1 MANLVLLTDFML
13 FLEEELLLNPGEVQ
27 PDIHFR
33 SLRAWSS
40 LNALIVISRIND
52 ETGIFI
58 SASDLAN
65 CQTVSDLHQMVQ
77 NKIHGAQ

>member
-1 MANLVLLTDFML
+1 MANLVLLADFML
-13 FLEEELLLNPGEVQ
+13 FLEDELMLNRGEVQ
-27 PDIHFR
+27 PDIHFK
-33 SLRAWSS
+33 SLRTWSS

-65 CQTVSDLHQMVQ
+65 CLTVSDLHQLVQ
-77 NKIHGAQ
+77 NKLYGA